1 MFTVV
6 LQRSHGPDV
15 SLRIAEE
22 AKVRETVQFI
32 LENRGRPDARY
43 FWRVAAAPNAPP
55 VLNIL
60 FPSDVTGLQVLNATP
75 ELAAGIEKLAS
86 AK

>member
-1 MFTVV
+1 MFVVV

-22 AKVRETVQFI
+22 AKVKETVKYF
-32 LENRGRPDARY
+32 LENRGKADARY
-43 FWRVAAAPNAPP
+43 CYRVTTGPNSPP

-60 FPSDVTGLQVLNATP
+60 FPADVTGLQVLNATP
-75 ELAAGIEKLAS
+75 EMAAEIEKLAG
-86 AK
+86 